1 MSRPLRDDDFT
12 IDLTQGEKLIGTFYN
27 IFRGNS
33 NKNSHFP
40 RIKIVFIPLRQN
52 CGEKVIISRQNV
64 LCGCQNNLSP
74 TTFFPASCNVSS
86 ELQCLPR
93 GDPKNLCTNSRIRL
107 LATHSLKEK
116 IISYLRNIDFIN
128 RTL

>member
-52 CGEKVIISRQNV
+52 CGEKAIISRQNV

-74 TTFFPASCNVSS
+74 HIFFSK
-86 ELQCLPR
+86 LQCFQRAAMFAPWRSQKPLHKLK
-93 GDPKNLCTNSRIRL
+93 DPITGNSLIEGENYFVF
-107 LATHSLKEK
+107 EK
-116 IISYLRNIDFIN
+116 YRFY
-128 RTL
+128 

>member
-40 RIKIVFIPLRQN
+40 RIKIVFIPL
-52 CGEKVIISRQNV
+52 
-64 LCGCQNNLSP
+64 
-74 TTFFPASCNVSS
+74 
-86 ELQCLPR
+86 
-93 GDPKNLCTNSRIRL
+93 
-107 LATHSLKEK
+107 
-116 IISYLRNIDFIN
+116 
-128 RTL
+128 